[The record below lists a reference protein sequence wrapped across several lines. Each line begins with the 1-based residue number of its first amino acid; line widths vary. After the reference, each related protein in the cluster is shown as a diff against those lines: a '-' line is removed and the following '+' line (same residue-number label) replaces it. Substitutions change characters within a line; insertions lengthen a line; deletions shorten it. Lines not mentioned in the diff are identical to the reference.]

1 MLLSPAGRGNF
12 RLTFEG
18 LFDTFL
24 SKKYKDRRD
33 GRMWQRPIQ
42 FVGRFVLDFVEESGR
57 LFLLVGKI
65 MAQSRMLVRDRHLL
79 LEQMLLIGVNS
90 LPLVGVIAIFTGAV
104 SAWQA
109 AYQFEGK
116 ISLSLLGSA
125 VSTAIF
131 IELGP
136 VLTAIILAGRVGA
149 SIAAEI
155 GTMKV
160 TEQIDALETLAI
172 NPVRYLALPRFY
184 AATVMTPILTI
195 FANFIALFGAYL
207 VAYVLLGLTTHIFF
221 DSAQQAFTLRSVFG
235 GLLKA
240 FVFGAIISTV
250 GCHIGFQTTG
260 GAEGVG
266 RATIQAFV
274 LSSTLILMNDYIL
287 ATIVF

>member
-1 MLLSPAGRGNF
+1 
-12 RLTFEG
+12 
-18 LFDTFL
+18 
-24 SKKYKDRRD
+24 
-33 GRMWQRPIQ
+33 MWQRPVQ
-42 FVGRFVLDFVEESGR
+42 MVGGLVLDFFEESGR
-57 LFLLVGKI
+57 LFLLFGRI
-65 MAQSRMLVRDRHLL
+65 IAQSRTVFRDRRLL
-79 LEQMLLIGVNS
+79 LEQMVLIGTNS
-90 LPLVGVIAIFTGAV
+90 LPLVAIIATFTGAV

-136 VLTAIILAGRVGA
+136 VLTAVILAGRIGA
-149 SIAAEI
+149 SIAAEL

-172 NPVRYLALPRFY
+172 NPVRYLAMPRFF

-195 FANFIALFGAYL
+195 FADFIALLGAYL
-207 VAYVLLGLTTHIFF
+207 VSYVLLDLTTYTFF

-235 GLLKA
+235 GLAKA

-250 GCHIGFQTTG
+250 GCYIGFQTSG

-266 RATIQAFV
+266 RATIRAFV

-287 ATIVF
+287 ATIIF